1 MNANKLEFEKVYNYS
16 GEQKS
21 LTLMYYGMT
30 EDRYV
35 FIPYDLNKKYFCGAP
50 NSLTEKEVLNQ
61 IKPIN

>member
-1 MNANKLEFEKVYNYS
+1 MKTSNLKFEGLYNYT
-16 GEQKS
+16 GGQAP

-35 FIPYDLNKKYFCGAP
+35 FIPYDLNKKHFCGAP